1 MFYAF
6 YSQFHCKSSPYFPI
20 FDDMSGFPLP
30 ILRGSYLLVWIHAVF
45 SHSSFSLM
53 CTVEVNE
60 LCQYKL
66 VFCEIFV
73 EYEKAGFT

>member
-1 MFYAF
+1 
-6 YSQFHCKSSPYFPI
+6 
-20 FDDMSGFPLP
+20 
-30 ILRGSYLLVWIHAVF
+30 
-45 SHSSFSLM
+45 M

-60 LCQYKL
+60 LSQYIL

>member
-1 MFYAF
+1 MFFVF
-6 YSQFHCKSSPYFPI
+6 YSQFHYKSFPYFPI

-30 ILRGSYLLVWIHAVF
+30 FLPASYLLVWVYTVF
-45 SHSSFSLM
+45 SHSNSSLM

-60 LCQYKL
+60 LSQYIL

>member
-1 MFYAF
+1 
-6 YSQFHCKSSPYFPI
+6 
-20 FDDMSGFPLP
+20 
-30 ILRGSYLLVWIHAVF
+30 
-45 SHSSFSLM
+45 M

-60 LCQYKL
+60 LSQYKL